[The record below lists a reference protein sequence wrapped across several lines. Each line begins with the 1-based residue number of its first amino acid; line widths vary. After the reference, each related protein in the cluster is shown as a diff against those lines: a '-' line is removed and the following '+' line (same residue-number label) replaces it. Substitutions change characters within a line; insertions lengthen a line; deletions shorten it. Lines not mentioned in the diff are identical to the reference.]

1 MGTKV
6 KAICK
11 CGINKEILIGG
22 GMATYHDTDYFP
34 CFCPECKDVVQS
46 NLKKNMFDYSKF
58 FDCDLKGNL
67 LSEEMKNFK
76 PEFVPIEKRVFSC
89 PKNKTHTVI
98 PYIDS
103 RVIGNMGDREV
114 ARSFDN
120 VLTNGEYKC
129 PKCNEMTLKFLPML
143 YRWD

>member
-11 CGINKEILIGG
+11 CGINNDILIGG
-22 GMATYHDTDYFP
+22 GMANYHDTEYFP

-46 NLKKNMFDYSKF
+46 NLKKNMFDFSKLKN
-58 FDCDLKGNL
+58 CGLKGQL
-67 LSEEMKNFK
+67 FLEEAKKFK
-76 PEFVPIEKRVFSC
+76 PEFVPLEKRVFNC
-89 PKNKTHTVI
+89 PKDNNHEVI

-103 RVIGNMGDREV
+103 RVIGKIGDSVV

-120 VLTNGEYKC
+120 VLTNGNYKC